1 MTITMTTRAAFA
13 LVLLA
18 FAGPASASDG
28 PLLVRK
34 AVDLTIPQPGLSAVC
49 GFTVYRRI
57 EGLVDA
63 ALFFDDQGNPL
74 REVDTSPSLRITF
87 LAPETG
93 RSVSYPGTGTA
104 ITNYGLDRTAVVTLD
119 GSLTF
124 VQAPGTGPLLISVG
138 RIVFTADV
146 LGTNEDGLPVT
157 GPPTGILFESG
168 INYGSILGACQA
180 LAS

>member
-1 MTITMTTRAAFA
+1 MPRCSSTIRATRCAKSTPR
-13 LVLLA
+13 
-18 FAGPASASDG
+18 PA
-28 PLLVRK
+28 
-34 AVDLTIPQPGLSAVC
+34 C
-49 GFTVYRRI
+49 GSRFWR
-57 EGLVDA
+57 
-63 ALFFDDQGNPL
+63 L
-74 REVDTSPSLRITF
+74 RP
-87 LAPETG
+87 AG
-93 RSVSYPGTGTA
+93 RSAIRHRNA